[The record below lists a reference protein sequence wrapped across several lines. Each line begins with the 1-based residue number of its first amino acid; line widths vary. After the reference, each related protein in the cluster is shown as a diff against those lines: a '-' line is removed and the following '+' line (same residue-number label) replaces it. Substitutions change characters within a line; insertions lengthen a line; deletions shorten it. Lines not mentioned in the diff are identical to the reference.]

1 MRFLISHYLELYQS
15 LIQQFLSV
23 YHYPVT
29 EMSQLD
35 SGDSIFCLSEQGISD
50 VSEAIELYEEA
61 LNQVRTELTDWV
73 DSVSSKNQEI
83 RDILVMLL
91 KPIRNRFTFHFILNG
106 HTNTISA
113 PSLYILFRLLNV
125 KIFELHEVFS
135 QHKCSFYYSSSSKC
149 D

>member
-1 MRFLISHYLELYQS
+1 
-15 LIQQFLSV
+15 
-23 YHYPVT
+23 
-29 EMSQLD
+29 MSQLD
-35 SGDSIFCLSEQGISD
+35 SGDSIFCLSEQGIRD

-113 PSLYILFRLLNV
+113 PSLYNYFFSWMWRYLNYMKSFLNMNV
-125 KIFELHEVFS
+125 PFIIQVLQNVTSVELETVLVI
-135 QHKCSFYYSSSSKC
+135 
-149 D
+149 

>member
-1 MRFLISHYLELYQS
+1 
-15 LIQQFLSV
+15 
-23 YHYPVT
+23 
-29 EMSQLD
+29 MSQLD
-35 SGDSIFCLSEQGISD
+35 SDDSIFCLSEQGIRD

-83 RDILVMLL
+83 RDILAMLL

-113 PSLYILFRLLNV
+113 PSLYTMIHFLNV
-125 KIFELHEVFS
+125 KIFELHEIVS
-135 QHKCSFYYSSSSKC
+135 QHERSFHHSSSSKC

>member
-1 MRFLISHYLELYQS
+1 
-15 LIQQFLSV
+15 
-23 YHYPVT
+23 
-29 EMSQLD
+29 MSQLD
-35 SGDSIFCLSEQGISD
+35 SGDSIFCLSEQGIRD

-113 PSLYILFRLLNV
+113 PSLYNYFFSWMWRYLNYMKSFLNINV
-125 KIFELHEVFS
+125 PFIIQVLQNVTSVELETVLVI
-135 QHKCSFYYSSSSKC
+135 
-149 D
+149 